1 MKVKKSVQSLVFAL
15 IVILLYLL
23 CACTKTPAVTPSGES
38 ATTSGMAE
46 PSSSGGEELAAT
58 TFPQPYI
65 VTWSGSPIWEH
76 LKEEYGWN
84 QSTAVDAAE
93 LQMRIRELVGER
105 EITSV
110 SQITAVSRIIG
121 PYLSELTGSDALNW
135 LLLSADLE
143 DNCVWCL
150 WYLEATPDNIDYLES
165 VARNESVPGVY
176 DDGLLVY
183 LSAVD
188 GHLIGVEGFPQISVR
203 SDNEAEYTIKGVV
216 CPPDAMFFPMLCFEE
231 HLKEFARKHK
241 GYGNETSGAEDRFPD
256 EALQEALAASTGG
269 ESLHTP
275 EAAANYA
282 VKICD
287 TLIDRGYLEQ
297 SWSPDL
303 LYFYTDGVVR
313 VTIRPEKQDKVLNE
327 SWELCFSTSDG
338 HIISIYYVDFTTVYC
353 ISPPIGAPSQSD

>member
-1 MKVKKSVQSLVFAL
+1 MTEKLTVQFLLITLIIFA
-15 IVILLYLL
+15 IIML

-76 LKEEYGWN
+76 LKEKYGWN

-110 SQITAVSRIIG
+110 SQVTAVSKIIA
-121 PYLSELTGSDALNW
+121 PHLSKLTDSAETSW
-135 LLLSADLE
+135 LLMDASLE
-143 DNCVWCL
+143 DQAVWCL
-150 WYLEATPDNIDYLES
+150 WYLEASLDRIDYLER
-165 VARNESVPGVY
+165 VARNESVPNIY
-176 DDGLLVY
+176 DSGLLVY
-183 LSAVD
+183 ISAVD
-188 GHLIGVEGFPQISVR
+188 GHLIGIEGFPQISVR
-203 SDNEAEYTIKGVV
+203 SDNEAEHTIKGTF
-216 CPPDAMFFPMLCFEE
+216 CPPDAMFFPMLSFEE
-231 HLKEFARKHK
+231 HLKEFAKKHN

-256 EALQEALAASTGG
+256 EALQEALAASAGG
-269 ESLHTP
+269 ESLQTP

-327 SWELCFSTSDG
+327 SWELCFSAADG
-338 HIISIYYVDFTTVYC
+338 HIISIYYVDFSSVHAINPKT
-353 ISPPIGAPSQSD
+353 IRNS